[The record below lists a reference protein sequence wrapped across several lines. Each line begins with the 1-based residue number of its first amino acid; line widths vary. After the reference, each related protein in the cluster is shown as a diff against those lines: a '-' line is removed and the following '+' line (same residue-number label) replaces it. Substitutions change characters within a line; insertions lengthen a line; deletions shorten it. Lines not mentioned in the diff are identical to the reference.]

1 MNPTMKDIRECKVC
15 GGKTRRC
22 NYKGPRGGKCKNYRN
37 CQDYR
42 TCSYNEELQPCPH
55 CNGTGYELIVTQ
67 RETNLSPD
75 YVFCHISRKFRDAI
89 FVNDEK
95 LWVRIPLKIM
105 VDEIVVV
112 ACDGSK
118 VTLKVTDIQV
128 KDNIITYI
136 WGVKDGATG

>member
-1 MNPTMKDIRECKVC
+1 MKPTIKDIQKCKVC
-15 GGKTRRC
+15 GG
-22 NYKGPRGGKCKNYRN
+22 
-37 CQDYR
+37 
-42 TCSYNEELQPCPH
+42 NEELQPCLH
-55 CNGTGYELIVTQ
+55 CNGIGYELIVTQ

-112 ACDGSK
+112 ACDGGK
-118 VTLKVTDIQV
+118 VTPKVTDIQV

-136 WGVKDGATG
+136 WEVKDGATV